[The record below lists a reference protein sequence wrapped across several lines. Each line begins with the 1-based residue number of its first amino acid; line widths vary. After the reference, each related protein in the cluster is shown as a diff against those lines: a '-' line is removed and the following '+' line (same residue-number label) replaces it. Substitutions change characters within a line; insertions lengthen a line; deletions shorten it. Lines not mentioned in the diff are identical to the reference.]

1 MKTYSKAIVLFLT
14 VVLSAAAVSCSRYGK
29 SEAQSTEFATFIK
42 SHTSGIISDKST
54 IKIEMA
60 SSIPE
65 AEPGA
70 DLKDGI
76 LTFSPAIKGTA
87 RWISTSTI
95 EFIPESGELKSGVSY
110 TAKLQ
115 VDKIQKVASK
125 SFRKFTFKFLVAI
138 KEAVLHHGSLT
149 ITSASSDVASVNGTI
164 SLTEELPLETVQS
177 MLDFDYPAEGAEASV
192 TAGNDPLHFNYE
204 IVSLQRSDKD
214 RVLKI
219 KLKSGSTGFL
229 TESKI
234 DVVIPQT
241 EGFKITEAKL
251 VESDD
256 PYLSISFSD
265 ALDES
270 ADYTG
275 MFMLQGAGN
284 TFHQVKDNLVKIYFD
299 APSDVPVTL
308 TVSGDVKSQSGTRL
322 GEDFIKEFSFR
333 EEKPA
338 VEIAVTGNILPDSKN
353 LILPFRAVNLKAVD
367 VRVVQIYQENVLM
380 FLQDNDLDGSNSL
393 RRAGR
398 LVCKRCLHLDSDPS
412 RDLHKW
418 QGYSIDLSRMFHQE
432 PGAIYRIMI
441 SFKQEYSV
449 YGKHEDFRSGTP
461 SNELTDISAE
471 DITEEDTAEWDRPQ
485 PYWYDDFFDWE
496 KYSWQDRDNPLKPS
510 YYMDSERFPAINL
523 LTSNLGVIAKYSGG
537 DHLWVSVS
545 DLLSAAPVFNAE
557 LYVYSY
563 QLKEIGYAKS
573 DNEGMAEI
581 QLSGKPFAVVAKRG
595 GATSYLKVSEGD
607 EKSLSRFD
615 VGGKVLEKGLKAFIY
630 GERGVWRPGDTLHL
644 TMMLEDKED
653 RIPDDHPVS
662 MEVYSPQGQF
672 YTKLINSNGRDGVY
686 VFDVPTRAEDPT
698 GTWHAYFK
706 VGGATFHKSLMIE
719 SIKPNR
725 LKINLNLGPEAID
738 GGAKTELGLTSEWLT
753 GPPAANL
760 KANVRMTLRRGGST
774 FKGFEGYDFTNPLSE
789 YTASEYDLLDSR
801 LGPDG
806 HASVSVDMP
815 AAEGAPGMLSAE
827 ILASVQEE
835 GGDISFSTLTLPFS
849 PYSSY
854 VGINVPVKGEGDWLE
869 ADRDYA
875 LKVATVDKEGKRVQG
890 VNLTYSIY
898 KLKWSWWWESRS
910 ESLDSYVNSPSVEP
924 ATTGTIISGKGD
936 STVPFRVDYPDW
948 GRYLVIV
955 KDNDSGHICGK
966 VLYVDWPESRGRASK
981 ADPDALTMLTFST
994 DKEKYNVGD
1003 VVKVYI
1009 PSAKKGQALISLENS
1024 REVLSRAWVKANGGQ
1039 DVEYSFTVTPE
1050 MAPNFYV
1057 HVTLLQPHERADN
1070 DLPIRLYGV
1079 RPVMV
1084 DNKESHLEPVISM
1097 PDLLRPEQ
1105 EFTVK
1110 VKEKDGRPMT
1120 YTLAIVDEGLL
1131 DLTNFKTPDPWK
1143 SMYEKEALGVST
1155 WDLYDDVI
1163 GAWSG
1168 RFSPMFSIGGDET
1181 LVRGSKKDN
1190 RFNPVV
1196 MFEGPYTLQSGSASH
1211 KMKIPMYVGSVR
1223 VMVIAARNASYGST
1237 EKTVPVKSPLMT
1249 LTSLPRALSEG
1260 ETISMP
1266 VNIFVLE
1273 DGVKDAKVTVS
1284 TEGPL
1289 KVVGEASASAHFDKT
1304 GDQIVRFSLESA
1316 GTGPAKVEIKA
1327 EGGGKTYHET
1337 VRIDVNSANPNVL
1350 TSTSLSLK
1358 QGETKSFTFTPFTGS
1373 DDNWAEL
1380 ELSNCPSI
1388 NSDMVFTKMS
1398 EYPYRCTEQIAA
1410 MGMTLLSIRE
1420 SLSENKQKT
1429 VDKAIPELVQLIC
1442 QRQRPDGGFALWD
1455 DSPDSQS
1462 WISSMAGEFLMKASR
1477 NGASVS
1483 RGVLASWSR
1492 YQKRAVQDYRNS
1504 DTRFLWDLEQAYR
1517 LYTLALNGETENGA
1531 MNRLKEAQ
1539 GRSSQATWMLA
1550 SAYSLSGKKAVAQE
1564 IIASLKPEFNGY
1576 SEKDRTYGSPLRDKS
1591 MALESFVLSDM
1602 TDKAYDLA
1610 QDIASDIAREKFSS
1624 QEIAFAIKAMTALAE
1639 KSGTGML
1646 SANVTHGS
1654 KTMPVTS
1661 ARSSAKVSIDPE
1673 SGKVDIEN
1681 TSEGTI
1687 HAHLTLSHIP
1697 DAGTKVDARADG
1709 ASIKVTY
1716 KGRDGKVLNPKEI
1729 AQGTE
1734 FTAVVTVTNGSAL
1747 KALDNMALMMK
1758 FPSGWEAI
1766 NERLFAGTEEGS
1778 DQEKVEHLDLR
1789 DDACIWHF
1797 SLPKSSYKTFSI
1809 RFKAAYE
1816 GEFVL
1821 PSVKCEDL
1829 YNPHVFACTA
1839 SSMTKVTR

>member
-1 MKTYSKAIVLFLT
+1 MKTYSKVIVLFLT
-14 VVLSAAAVSCSRYGK
+14 AVLSAAAVSCSRYGRN
-29 SEAQSTEFATFIK
+29 EAQSTEFATFIK

-95 EFIPESGELKSGVSY
+95 EFIPVSGELKSGVSY

-115 VDKIQKVASK
+115 VDKIQKVAGRN
-125 SFRKFTFKFLVAI
+125 FRKFTFKFLVAI
-138 KEAVLHHGSLT
+138 KEAVLHHGH
-149 ITSASSDVASVNGTI
+149 ITTTAASPEVASVDGTI

-177 MLDFDYPAEGAEASV
+177 MLVFDYPVEGAEASV
-192 TAGNDPLHFNYE
+192 TAGDDPLHFNYE
-204 IVSLQRSDKD
+204 IVALQRAEKD

-234 DVVIPQT
+234 DVVIPHT
-241 EGFKITEAKL
+241 EEFKITEARL

-256 PYLSISFSD
+256 TYLSISFSD
-265 ALDES
+265 ALDET

-275 MFMLQGAGN
+275 LFMLEGVGTTYQ
-284 TFHQVKDNLVKIYFD
+284 QVKDNMVKIFFD
-299 APSDVPVTL
+299 VPSDVPVTL
-308 TVSGDVKSQSGTRL
+308 TVSGDVKSYSGIRL
-322 GEDFIKEFSFR
+322 GEDFTKRFSFQ

-338 VEIAVTGNILPDSKN
+338 VEIKVTGNILPDSKN
-353 LILPFRAVNLKAVD
+353 LILPFRAVHLKAVD

-380 FLQDNDLDGSNSL
+380 FLQDNNLDGGNSL
-393 RRAGR
+393 RRSGR
-398 LVCKRCLHLDSDPS
+398 LVCKRRLHLDSDPS
-412 RDLHKW
+412 KDLYKW
-418 QGYSIDLSRMFHQE
+418 QDYSIDLSRMFRQE
-432 PGAIYRIMI
+432 PGAIYRVMI

-461 SNELTDISAE
+461 SNELTDIAAE
-471 DITEEDTAEWDRPQ
+471 DITEEDDDEWDRPQ

-510 YYMDSERFPAINL
+510 YYMDSGRFPSINL
-523 LTSNLGVIAKYSGG
+523 LTSNLGVIAEYAGG
-537 DHLWVSVS
+537 DRLWVSVS
-545 DLLSAAPVFNAE
+545 DILSSAPVFNAE

-563 QLKEIGYAKS
+563 QLREIGYAKT
-573 DNEGMAEI
+573 DTEGMAEI

-595 GATSYLKVSEGD
+595 GSTSYLKVSEGN

-615 VGGKVLEKGLKAFIY
+615 VGGKTLEKGLKAFIY
-630 GERGVWRPGDTLHL
+630 GERGVWRPGDNLHL

-662 MEVYSPQGQF
+662 MEIYSPQGQF

-686 VFDVPTRAEDPT
+686 VFDVPTRADDPT

-725 LKINLNLGPEAID
+725 LKINLDLGPEAID
-738 GGAKTELGLTSEWLT
+738 GGTSTDLGLTSEWLT
-753 GPPAANL
+753 GSPAANL

-789 YTASEYDLLDSR
+789 YSASEYNLLDSR

-806 HASVSVDMP
+806 HASARVEMP

-827 ILASVQEE
+827 ILTSVQEE
-835 GGDISFSTLTLPFS
+835 GGDISFSTMVLPFS

-875 LKVATVDKEGKRVQG
+875 LKVATVDKEGRRVQG

-898 KLKWSWWWESRS
+898 KLKWSWWWESRA
-910 ESLDSYVNSPSVEP
+910 EDLDSYVNSPSAEP
-924 ATTGTIISGKGD
+924 VATGTMVSGKND
-936 STVPFRVDYPDW
+936 STVPFRVDYPEW

-955 KDNDSGHICGK
+955 KDNDSGHTCGK

-1003 VVKVYI
+1003 IVKVYI
-1009 PSAKKGQALISLENS
+1009 PSARKGHALISLENS
-1024 REVLSRAWVKANGGQ
+1024 REVLSRTWVKANGGQ

-1097 PDLLRPEQ
+1097 PDVLRPEQ

-1110 VKEKDGRPMT
+1110 VKEKNGRPMT

-1143 SMYEKEALGVST
+1143 SMYEREALGVST
-1155 WDLYDDVI
+1155 WDLYDDII

-1196 MFEGPYTLQSGSASH
+1196 MFEGPYTLQTGSASH
-1211 KMKIPMYVGSVR
+1211 KMKLPMYVGSVR
-1223 VMVIAARNASYGST
+1223 VMVIAAKDASYGST

-1260 ETISMP
+1260 EKVTMP

-1273 DGVKDAKVTVS
+1273 DGVKDAKVTVT

-1289 KVVGEASASAHFDKT
+1289 KVVGDASATAHFDRT
-1304 GDQIVRFSLESA
+1304 GDQIVRFSLEAA
-1316 GTGPAKVEIKA
+1316 GTGTAKVDITA
-1327 EGGGKTYHET
+1327 EGGGRTSHET
-1337 VRIDVNSANPNVL
+1337 VTIDVNRANPPVL
-1350 TSTSLSLK
+1350 TNTTLSLK
-1358 QGETKSFTFTPFTGS
+1358 KGETKSFTFTPFTGS
-1373 DDNWAEL
+1373 DGNWAEL

-1388 NSDMVFTKMS
+1388 NSDMVFLKMS
-1398 EYPYRCTEQIAA
+1398 DYPYRCTEQIAA

-1442 QRQRPDGGFALWD
+1442 QRQRPDGGFALWN

-1462 WISSMAGEFLMKASR
+1462 WISSMAGEFLMNASR
-1477 NGASVS
+1477 SGASVS

-1504 DTRFLWDLEQAYR
+1504 DSRFLWDLEQAYR
-1517 LYTLALNGETENGA
+1517 LYTLALNGETESGA

-1539 GRSSQATWMLA
+1539 GLSSQARWMLA

-1564 IIASLKPEFNGY
+1564 ILSSLKPEFNAY
-1576 SEKDRTYGSPLRDKS
+1576 MEKDGTYGSPLRDKS
-1591 MALESFVLSDM
+1591 IALESYVLTDM
-1602 TDKAYDLA
+1602 TDKAFEIA
-1610 QDIASDIAREKFSS
+1610 QDVAREVSGEMFSS
-1624 QEIAFAIKAMTALAE
+1624 QEIAFAIKAMRALAE
-1639 KSGTGML
+1639 KAGSGML
-1646 SANVTHGS
+1646 SANVTSGS
-1654 KTMPVTS
+1654 KSMPVTS
-1661 ARSSAKVSIDPE
+1661 VKSSAKVSVDPE
-1673 SGKVDIEN
+1673 NGKVDIEN
-1681 TSEGTI
+1681 NSEGMI
-1687 HAHLTLSHIP
+1687 HAHLTLSNVP
-1697 DAGTKVDARADG
+1697 DPDTRVDARADG
-1709 ASIKVTY
+1709 VSIKVAY
-1716 KGRDGKVLNPKEI
+1716 KGRDGKEINPKEI

-1734 FTAVVTVTNGSAL
+1734 FSAVVTVNNGSSLKSLDDLAL
-1747 KALDNMALMMK
+1747 LMK
-1758 FPSGWEAI
+1758 IPSGWEAV
-1766 NERLFAGTEEGS
+1766 NERLFTGAGEGQ
-1778 DQEKVEHLDLR
+1778 DKVEHLDLR
-1789 DDACIWHF
+1789 DDRCIWHF
-1797 SLPKSSYKTFSI
+1797 SLPKSSFMTFTL
-1809 RFKAAYE
+1809 RLKAAYE

-1821 PSVKCEDL
+1821 PSVKCEAL
-1829 YNPHVFACTA
+1829 YDPHTFACTA
-1839 SSMTKVTR
+1839 SSTTKVTR